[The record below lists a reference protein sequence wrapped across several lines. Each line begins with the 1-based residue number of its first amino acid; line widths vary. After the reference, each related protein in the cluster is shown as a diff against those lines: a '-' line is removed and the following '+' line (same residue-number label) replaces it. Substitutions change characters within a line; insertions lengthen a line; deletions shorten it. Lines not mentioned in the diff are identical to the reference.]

1 VENYWKKTIVLLIAV
16 FFIAGLGIFLLS
28 FPSARSVFVETI
40 KHVAIPVVVDPN
52 ADIAEQK
59 PLANPPHP
67 IKAIYLTAWSA
78 GNFDTVTRALNL
90 IRDTELNAVVIDVKD
105 YTGVVSYKPKSAVQV
120 IEYGAFE
127 ERIKKINSVIKRFH
141 DEGVYVIGRVAVF
154 EDQALVAARP
164 EFALKSKKSN
174 GGIWGDRKGI
184 KWLDTSVP
192 AVWDYNIEIAKDAFA
207 RGFDEVNLD
216 YIRFPTDGDTADIIY
231 PHFDEKLQTR
241 RQVLQQFFKHV
252 RDEIPYGKLS
262 ADIFGETTMHAGT
275 LVIGQHLEDP
285 FLYFDAVAPMI
296 YPSHFGPGSFGY
308 AKPAEMPYEII
319 RASMDNAFL
328 RITDLRKNLLLATS
342 TAKMV
347 IGELRPWLQ
356 DFDLGADYDAVKVRA
371 QIRAVEDSARLAAGC
386 APKGPANDLPTL
398 SSTVDDKCMNAEI
411 GWMLWSPGNS
421 YTRGALRPG
430 GNF

>member
-1 VENYWKKTIVLLIAV
+1 VQTYWRKAVVLIVAV
-16 FFIAGLGIFLLS
+16 VIIAGVGIFLLS
-28 FPSARSVFVETI
+28 FPSARSVFVNTI
-40 KHVAIPVVVDPN
+40 KHVTVPVVVDPN
-52 ADIAEQK
+52 ADIEMQK
-59 PLANPPHP
+59 PLASPPHP

-78 GNFDTVTRALNL
+78 GSADTVTRALNL
-90 IRDTELNAVVIDVKD
+90 IKDTELNAVVIDVKD
-105 YTGVVSYKPKSAVQV
+105 YTGVVSYKPKTAAQV

-141 DEGVYVIGRVAVF
+141 DDGVYVIGRIAVF

-164 EFALKSKKSN
+164 EFALKSRKT
-174 GGIWGDRKGI
+174 GGVWGDRKGI
-184 KWLDTSVP
+184 KWMDTSVP

-216 YIRFPTDGDTADIIY
+216 YIRFPTDGDIDDIVY

-275 LVIGQHLEDP
+275 LAIGQHLEDP

-308 AKPAEMPYEII
+308 AKPAEKPYEII
-319 RASMDNAFL
+319 RQSMDNALVRVKDFKK
-328 RITDLRKNLLLATS
+328 TLLLATS
-342 TAKMV
+342 TAQLPV
-347 IGELRPWLQ
+347 GELRPWLQ
-356 DFDLGADYDAVKVRA
+356 DFNLGATYDAAKVRA
-371 QIRAVEDSARLAAGC
+371 QIKAVEDSARLSLGC
-386 APKGPANDLPTL
+386 KIDQP
-398 SSTVDDKCMNAEI
+398 TVDPCAGAEI
-411 GWMLWSPGNS
+411 GWMLWNPSNV
-421 YTRGALRPG
+421 YTRGALRG
-430 GNF
+430 E